1 MKIIS
6 VNVSLPIEVEHR
18 RKVVETGIF
27 KKSVPGSVRVDR
39 LNLVGDRQ
47 ADLVNHGGE
56 DKAVYAYSLD
66 HYAYWQDLLNRDSMP
81 YGQFG
86 ENLTV
91 AGLDESKSYIGDHL
105 QIGSTLMAITQ
116 PRLPCF
122 KLGIRMENKEMPKL
136 FSKSARTGFYL
147 KVLTEGTVEAEDTI
161 EIVQRGNGAISV
173 KRLFEAL
180 FHPRTHNAV
189 DVLDQALDVPE
200 LSQEWRKQIKDRL
213 KRRGDIEN

>member
-1 MKIIS
+1 MKITS

-18 RKVVETGIF
+18 GKIVETGIC
-27 KKSVPGSVRVDR
+27 KNPVDGSVHVNR
-39 LNLVGDRQ
+39 LNLIGDRQ

-66 HYAYWQDLLNRDSMP
+66 HYAYWQDLLGRDSMP

-91 AGLDESKSYIGDHL
+91 AGLDESESCIGDHL

-116 PRLPCF
+116 PRVPCF

-147 KVLTEGTVEAEDTI
+147 KVLAEGEVEAGDTI
-161 EIVQRGNGAISV
+161 EIAQRGSGAISV
-173 KRLFEAL
+173 RRLFEAF
-180 FHPRTHNAV
+180 FHPGIHNAV
-189 DVLDQALDVPE
+189 DVLYQALDVPE
-200 LSQEWRKQIKDRL
+200 LSLEWRKQIEDRL
-213 KRRGDIEN
+213 KRRDDLEN

>member
-1 MKIIS
+1 M
-6 VNVSLPIEVEHR
+6 
-18 RKVVETGIF
+18 
-27 KKSVPGSVRVDR
+27 PGSVRVDR

-116 PRLPCF
+116 PRVPCF

-147 KVLTEGTVEAEDTI
+147 KVLAEGTVEAEDTI

-173 KRLFEAL
+173 NRLFEAL

-189 DVLDQALDVPE
+189 DVLEQALDVPE
-200 LSQEWRKQIKDRL
+200 LSQEWRKQIEDRL
-213 KRRGDIEN
+213 KRRGEIEN